1 MYNYQ
6 FIDYGD
12 KKLIVKRIIRES
24 HLKKDFDQKIL
35 KQWSRSDT
43 LLRKDG
49 VFYCCE
55 TIQDAQI
62 AEPEVK
68 IQLELEFPEQ
78 L

>member
-1 MYNYQ
+1 MHNYQ
-6 FIDYGD
+6 FIEYQE
-12 KKLIVKRIIRES
+12 KKLLVKRVIRES

-35 KQWSRSDT
+35 KQWTKSDT

-49 VFYCCE
+49 FFYCCE

-68 IQLELEFPEQ
+68 IQLELEFPE
-78 L
+78 